1 LICSFGRPY
10 VEVRRRFELWG
21 EGFRGRDIKR
31 LKLALDRT
39 GSNHNPVLALY
50 MTLPSEDNRWNYQ
63 IPQGEIDANNNISEA
78 DQNE

>member
-39 GSNHNPVLALY
+39 GSNHNP
-50 MTLPSEDNRWNYQ
+50 WNYQ